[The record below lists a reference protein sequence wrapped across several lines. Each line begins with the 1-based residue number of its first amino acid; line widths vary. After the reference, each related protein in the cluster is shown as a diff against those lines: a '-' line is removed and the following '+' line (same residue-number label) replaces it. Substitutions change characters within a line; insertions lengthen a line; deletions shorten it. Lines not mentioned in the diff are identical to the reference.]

1 MRKKIGKIADVSTA
15 RRQRRRLAIRKKV
28 SGTSER
34 PRIVAQKSNKH
45 LTVQVIDDVAGKTLF
60 SVQTYGKNAV
70 AGAKP
75 NKDGAKAVGAKV
87 AEQLKGQKIETA
99 VFDRAGYRY
108 HGVIAELVG
117 AVREN
122 GIRV

>member
-1 MRKKIGKIADVSTA
+1 MRKKIGKVADVSTA

-75 NKDGAKAVGAKV
+75 NKDGAKAVGTKV